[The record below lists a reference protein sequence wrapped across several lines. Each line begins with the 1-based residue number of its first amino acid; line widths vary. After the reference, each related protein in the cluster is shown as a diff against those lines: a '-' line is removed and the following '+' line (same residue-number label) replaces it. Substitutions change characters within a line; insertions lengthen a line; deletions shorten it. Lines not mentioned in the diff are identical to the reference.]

1 MNKNYN
7 ETDCMIIIKKL
18 LNLVCND
25 KKRYAGL
32 LNKFNKSIHEVTI
45 KEGKIV
51 KVSFN
56 EVSLKILNEEINCA
70 KISLTKYAERST
82 KKLNEFLE
90 IFGEKQITKK
100 ETVKDKTKKETVK
113 DKTKKETVKDKT
125 KKETV
130 KDKGIVRVKKIN
142 FDKRVLDFI
151 KYLDNN
157 NPDDVLA
164 LQNAILKAFEK
175 DSKLLTTMKNWMN
188 KSETI
193 ITAVSGM
200 FNSAYTRRPKNSKLQ
215 DWYNKYK
222 KFCEENSKE
231 LETEKI
237 IENSNVE
244 KKEIE
249 NKLTIYKSLLSLN
262 LLGDMKKYSF
272 VINNNL
278 LQKVFETEENALKSI
293 KQKSIIPSEI
303 EKQLEL
309 YLKNV
314 FKKEEQDCLAFEAE
328 MLEKTVESKYKNSY
342 IFNTI
347 YITNLINMLNTS
359 IGLDPKFRAAIKDPE
374 LTIQKYSQNTLNLSQ
389 LETYVFNRKIITT
402 LINKVLEFTPKDV
415 NNFIK
420 IFNVLGEIV
429 LNINGLA
436 DDIELEK
443 EEKND
448 TIKYSITASEISFI
462 FENTSFIIQKMD
474 PNYLKIY
481 NAIIENNI
489 ELLKK
494 LVVTE
499 SSLKENVKDF
509 ISLDD
514 ETKIDNEEIKIIDK
528 KIFYKNKIFKGKLSS
543 EFIKYVAENNKDQ
556 INKFKNFIYAC
567 SLNPSSESVEELYD
581 FVLANNLKVTPSGTC
596 ILYKWVRDSYYDSH
610 SGKFLNKPGLTLYMD
625 RDKVNSNRNETCS
638 NGLHLCSY
646 NYNKFGQRLLLCEV
660 HPKNVVSIPTDYN
673 KSKMRC
679 CEYTVLLD
687 ITEYISEMD
696 KNGDFIRK
704 CENLHYNS
712 KILEIE
718 IMKMFPDVKRINSIN
733 GLNNMQGKDES
744 ELLSKVFDT
753 KKIDEALKYELKEN
767 FPSINIIQCEGNS
780 DFLKEELREED
791 KNNQENLK
799 EPETKILETIEFDKF
814 FNLFMENKITNE
826 SFELE
831 DAKSFFNKSKILD
844 DVILS
849 KVLKIQNILSIEEID
864 TLENFIKILENYKL
878 IFNNELSTAQF
889 DNQHKKEDNENFAE
903 NVSNNIDDVK
913 VVERPTNN
921 ENESI
926 LEKAKS
932 FFKKLF

>member
-7 ETDCMIIIKKL
+7 ENDCMIIIKKL

-56 EVSLKILNEEINCA
+56 EVSLKILNEEIDRA

-90 IFGEKQITKK
+90 IFGENQITKK

-113 DKTKKETVKDKT
+113 DKE
-125 KKETV
+125 
-130 KDKGIVRVKKIN
+130 IVRVKKIN
-142 FDKRVLDFI
+142 FDRKVLDFI
-151 KYLDNN
+151 NYLDNN

-164 LQNAILKAFEK
+164 LQNDILKAFEK
-175 DSKLLTTMKNWMN
+175 DSKLLTTMKNWMD

-193 ITAVSGM
+193 NTAVSGM
-200 FNSAYTRRPKNSKLQ
+200 FNSAYIRRPKNSKLQ
-215 DWYNKYK
+215 DWYNRYNWFKIR
-222 KFCEENSKE
+222 EENLEE
-231 LETEKI
+231 LENKKI
-237 IENSNVE
+237 IENSNIE
-244 KKEIE
+244 KKETE
-249 NKLTIYKSLLSLN
+249 NKLTIYRSLLSLN

-278 LQKVFETEENALKSI
+278 LQKVFGTEENALKSI

-303 EKQLEL
+303 EKQLKL

-314 FKKEEQDCLAFEAE
+314 FKKDEQDCLAFEAE

-347 YITNLINMLNTS
+347 YITNLINMINTS

-374 LTIQKYSQNTLNLSQ
+374 LTVQKYSQNTLNLSQ
-389 LETYVFNRKIITT
+389 LETYVFNRKIINT

-429 LNINGLA
+429 LNINGLV
-436 DDIELEK
+436 DNIKLEK
-443 EEKND
+443 EEKNN

-509 ISLDD
+509 ISLGD

-528 KIFYKNKIFKGKLSS
+528 KIFYKNKIFRGKLSS

-625 RDKVNSNRNETCS
+625 RDKVNSNRNKTCS

-660 HPKNVVSIPTDYN
+660 HPKNVVSIPIDYN

-687 ITEYISEMD
+687 ITEYINEMD
-696 KNGDFIRK
+696 KNGDFIGK

-744 ELLSKVFDT
+744 ELLSKVFNT

-791 KNNQENLK
+791 KNDQENLK

-826 SFELE
+826 SFELD
-831 DAKSFFNKSKILD
+831 DAKLFFNKSKILD